1 VSKGKSPTIIQAPA
15 PQNLAQEQAEANR
28 ITQFTPAGNLF
39 FGQYDA
45 PTQKFTPQSGS
56 ALRLDETSAQKA
68 IRELEEIGAADLA
81 ATGATLAGQLPTS
94 PLTTEGLTARPDF
107 DLSGVRAIPGELDQG
122 ALEERYAGR
131 ALELL
136 QPELER
142 RERDL
147 TQSFANRG
155 LPYEFNPE
163 TGEYEGAKAALDLG
177 EAFGREREGLLS
189 ALAFDAIRQGEQR
202 QADIFGRDLARRGLE
217 RADVTDRIGY
227 DVGRRQAE
235 LGERVGLRQQAQQEL
250 TGLLTGQM
258 LQTPQL
264 GAFVPPG
271 QIDVLGPYA
280 MQQQN
285 SLQRAQIASQDR
297 AARLNAL
304 GSIAGAGASGYGS
317 YAALAGCDYR
327 LKENI
332 EPMPDG
338 AVAKVLQLK
347 PKHYNYR
354 AESGLDT
361 SPTEGFIAHEVQEV
375 IPDAVIGNKDG
386 ALPQMID
393 MMSMLSTLTKAM
405 QEIST
410 RLVKLEQEN
419 N

>member
-1 VSKGKSPTIIQAPA
+1 VSKGRSSPTIIQAPA
-15 PQNLAQEQAEANR
+15 PQQLASEQAAANR
-28 ITQFTPAGNLF
+28 LTQFTPAGNLF
-39 FGQYDA
+39 FGEYDPA
-45 PTQKFTPQSGS
+45 SQQFTPQAGS
-56 ALRLDETSAQKA
+56 ALRLEETPAQKA
-68 IRELEEIGAADLA
+68 IRQLEEIGGVDVA
-81 ATGATLAGQLPTS
+81 ATGAQLAGQLPTT
-94 PLTTEGLTARPDF
+94 PLTAEGLTARPDF
-107 DLSGVRAIPGELDQG
+107 DISQLRAIPGELDQP
-122 ALEERYAGR
+122 ALEQRYAGR

-163 TGEYEGAKAALDLG
+163 TGQYEGAEAALDLG
-177 EAFGREREGLLS
+177 ESFGREREGLLS
-189 ALAFDAIRQGEQR
+189 ALAFDAIRAGEQR

-217 RADVTDRIGY
+217 RADITDRLGY
-227 DVGRRQAE
+227 DVQRRAGE
-235 LGERVGLRQQAQQEL
+235 LGERQLLRQQAQQEL

-258 LQTPQL
+258 LQTPSL

-280 MQQQN
+280 MQQQA
-285 SLQRAQIASQDR
+285 SLGAAQIASQDR
-297 AARLNAL
+297 AAMLNAL
-304 GSIAGAGASGYGS
+304 GSMAGSAAGAYK
-317 YAALAGCDYR
+317 CDYR

-338 AVAKVLQLK
+338 AVAKILQLK
-347 PKHYNYR
+347 PKNYNYR

-386 ALPQMID
+386 ALPQMIN

-410 RLVKLEQEN
+410 RLVKLERGE
-419 N
+419 

>member
-1 VSKGKSPTIIQAPA
+1 MSKGRSPTIVQSPA
-15 PQNLAQEQAEANR
+15 PQQLASEQAAANR

-39 FGQYDA
+39 FGEYDPA
-45 PTQKFTPQSGS
+45 SQQFSPTAGK
-56 ALRLDETSAQKA
+56 ALRLEETPAQKA
-68 IRELEEIGAADLA
+68 IRQLEEIGGVDIA
-81 ATGATLAGQLPTS
+81 ATGAQLAGQLPTT

-107 DLSGVRAIPGELDQG
+107 DISQLRAIPGELDQP
-122 ALEERYAGR
+122 ALEQRYAARG
-131 ALELL
+131 LELL

-163 TGEYEGAKAALDLG
+163 TGQYEGAEAALDLG
-177 EAFGREREGLLS
+177 ESFGREREGLLS
-189 ALAFDAIRQGEQR
+189 ALAFDAIRAGEQR
-202 QADIFGRDLARRGLE
+202 QADIFGRDITRRGLE
-217 RADVTDRIGY
+217 RADITDRLGY
-227 DVGRRQAE
+227 DVQRRAGE
-235 LGERVGLRQQAQQEL
+235 LGERIGLRQQAQQEL

-271 QIDVLGPYA
+271 QIDILGPYA
-280 MQQQN
+280 MQQQA
-285 SLQRAQIASQDR
+285 SLGRAQIASADR
-297 AARLNAL
+297 AAMLNAL
-304 GSIAGAGASGYGS
+304 GSMAGSAAGAYGAR
-317 YAALAGCDYR
+317 CDYR

-332 EPMPDG
+332 EPMPDD
-338 AVAKVLQLK
+338 AVAKILQLK
-347 PKHYNYR
+347 PKNYNYR

-393 MMSMLSTLTKAM
+393 MMSILSTLTKAM
-405 QEIST
+405 QEITT
-410 RLVKLEQEN
+410 RLVKLERGE
-419 N
+419 